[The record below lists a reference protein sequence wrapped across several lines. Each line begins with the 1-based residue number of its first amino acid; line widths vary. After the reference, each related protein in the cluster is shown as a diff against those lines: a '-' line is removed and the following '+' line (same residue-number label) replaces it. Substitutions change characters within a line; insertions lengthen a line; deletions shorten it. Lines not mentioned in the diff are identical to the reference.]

1 MEVEHL
7 AVLPRSKILLQ
18 DEYTAWVKKDAGKR
32 QFGYG

>member
-7 AVLPRSKILLQ
+7 AVLPRSKILQ

-32 QFGYG
+32 